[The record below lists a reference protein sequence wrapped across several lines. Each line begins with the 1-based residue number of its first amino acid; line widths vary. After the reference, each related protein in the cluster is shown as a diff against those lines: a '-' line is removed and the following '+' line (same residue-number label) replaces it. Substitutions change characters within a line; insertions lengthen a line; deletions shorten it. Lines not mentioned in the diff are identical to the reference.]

1 MIKVENLSKDYKL
14 GDGTDFFALKDVN
27 IEIPHGIFVGVLGP
41 SGSGKSTFMHIIGGM
56 DRPTKGSI
64 LIDDVNISN
73 LSANELSYFRRNK
86 IGFVFQS
93 FYLIESLTV
102 IENVMT
108 PAIFSGL
115 SASVSRKRAKEIL
128 EKVNITDKFDLKVS
142 NLSGGQK
149 QRVAIARALM
159 NDPDIILADEPTG
172 NLDSKNGDEV
182 MKILKDLV
190 KEGKT
195 VIMVTH
201 NKDLIE
207 DSPFVISFID
217 GAIVKVDKKKFSEK
231 ETKDSKV
238 KNKNIKFSE
247 LVRRAKDN
255 IFQNK
260 LRNLLTA
267 FGIGIGVAMLI
278 ILLSF
283 GFGLKANL
291 EQGLSSIISTNTIT
305 VTPSKNSGFSFSPKT
320 TSSSSQKTLDLST
333 VSSFSKI
340 KNVEAAWGESTLLGN
355 ITYKS
360 NKSEVFIESL
370 SPHKYINST
379 ITNSVTNG
387 KIPNGSN
394 SGLLIQKAVAQ
405 NLGVKNIKTLI
416 GRYVSISAGPSGGGA
431 LKARGAGSS
440 STATSLYTNPETFK
454 IKIVGITSGDLSYIS
469 YNQSI
474 AWIKLLE
481 NVKNPKFSDIVVLS
495 NNTNNVSSIANI
507 ISNKGYGTQTLESVI
522 SQLNTPFLIV
532 DSILGIIGGI
542 SLVVSAIMI
551 LVIML
556 MEILERTREIGI
568 LKAIGAKRSD
578 VRNLFVFETIVIGA
592 IGGIF
597 GLIIGIIVISI
608 LNYVVDIFIK
618 ASGGSS
624 ITLFSSPLYFYFAVF
639 LFGIVISVLAG
650 LYPSS
655 KASKMNPIDALRY
668 E

>member
-27 IEIPHGIFVGVLGP
+27 IEIPQGIFVGVLGP
-41 SGSGKSTFMHIIGGM
+41 SGSGKSTFMHIVGGM
-56 DRPTKGSI
+56 DRPTKGNI
-64 LIDDVNISN
+64 TIDNIDIST
-73 LSANELSYFRRNK
+73 LSTNELSYFRRNK

-115 SASVSRKRAKEIL
+115 SASVSRKKAKELL
-128 EKVNITDKFDLKVS
+128 EKVNIIDKFDLKVS

-159 NDPDIILADEPTG
+159 NNPDIILADEPTG

-182 MKILKDLV
+182 MSILKDLV

-201 NKDLIE
+201 NKDLVA
-207 DSPFVISFID
+207 DSPFVISFVD
-217 GAIVKVDKKKFSEK
+217 GSIVKVDKKNFKEK
-231 ETKDSKV
+231 EIKDSKF

-247 LVRRAKDN
+247 LIRRAKDN

-305 VTPSKNSGFSFSPKT
+305 VTPSKNSNFSFSPST
-320 TSSSSQKTLDLST
+320 TSSSNQKTLDLST

-340 KNVEAAWGESTLLGN
+340 KNVKADWGESTFLGN
-355 ITYKS
+355 LVYKN
-360 NKSEVFIESL
+360 NKSEIFIESL
-370 SPHKYINST
+370 SPNKYIDSN
-379 ITNSVTNG
+379 IVNSVTTG
-387 KIPNGSN
+387 KIPQGSN
-394 SGLLIQKAVAQ
+394 GGLLIQKAVAQ

-416 GRYVSISAGPSGGGA
+416 GSYVNLAVGPTGGSLKSRSTSATP
-431 LKARGAGSS
+431 
-440 STATSLYTNPETFK
+440 TSLYTNPETFK

-474 AWIKLLE
+474 VWSKLLE
-481 NVKNPKFSDIVVLS
+481 NVKNPKFSYITVLS
-495 NNTNNVSSIANI
+495 NNTNNVSSIANS

-522 SQLNTPFLIV
+522 SELNTPFLIV

-578 VRNLFVFETIVIGA
+578 VRNLFVFETVVIGA

-597 GLIIGIIVISI
+597 GLVIGIIVISI
-608 LNYVVDIFIK
+608 LNYVIDIFIK

>member
-1 MIKVENLSKDYKL
+1 MIKIENLSKDYKL
-14 GDGTDFFALKDVN
+14 GDRSDFFALKN
-27 IEIPHGIFVGVLGP
+27 ISIDIPSGIFVGVLGP

-56 DRPTKGSI
+56 DRPTEGSVI
-64 LIDDVNISN
+64 IDNVDTST

-182 MKILKDLV
+182 MSILKDLV

-201 NKDLIE
+201 NKDLIV
-207 DSPFVISFID
+207 DSPFVISFMD
-217 GAIVKVDKKKFSEK
+217 GAIVKVDKKNIKEQ
-231 ETKDSKV
+231 ETKDRKF

-305 VTPSKNSGFSFSPKT
+305 VTPSKNTGFSFSPKT
-320 TSSSSQKTLDLST
+320 SSSSSQKILDLST
-333 VSSFSKI
+333 ISSFSKI
-340 KNVEAAWGESTLLGN
+340 KNVEADWGESTFLGSM
-355 ITYKS
+355 IYKN
-360 NKSEVFIESL
+360 NKSEILVESL
-370 SPHKYINST
+370 SPNKYIDSNIKS
-379 ITNSVTNG
+379 SVTSG
-387 KIPNGSN
+387 KIPQGNNG
-394 SGLLIQKAVAQ
+394 GLLIQKAVAQ
-405 NLGVKNIKTLI
+405 NLGVKNIKSLV
-416 GRYVSISAGPSGGGA
+416 GSYVSISAGPTGGG
-431 LKARGAGSS
+431 LKVRSS
-440 STATSLYTNPETFK
+440 NATSTSLYTNPETFK
-454 IKIVGITSGDLSYIS
+454 IKIVGITNGDVSYIS
-469 YNQSI
+469 YDTSI
-474 AWIKLLE
+474 TWLKLLE
-481 NVKNPKFSDIVVLS
+481 NVKDPKFSDITVLS
-495 NNTNNVSSIANI
+495 NNTNNVSSIANT

-522 SQLNTPFLIV
+522 SELNTPFLIV

-578 VRNLFVFETIVIGA
+578 VRNLFIFETVVIGA

-597 GLIIGIIVISI
+597 GLVIGIIVISI

-618 ASGGSS
+618 SSGGSS
-624 ITLFSSPLYFYFAVF
+624 ITLFSSPLYFYLAVF

>member
-14 GDGTDFFALKDVN
+14 GDGTDFFALSDVN
-27 IEIPHGIFVGVLGP
+27 IEIPQGIFVGVIGP

-56 DRPTKGSI
+56 DRPTEGSVV
-64 LIDDVNISN
+64 IDGVDISN
-73 LSANELSYFRRNK
+73 LSANDLSYFRRNK

-115 SASVSRKRAKEIL
+115 KLSVSRKRAKEIL

-182 MKILKDLV
+182 MRILKDLV

-201 NKDLIE
+201 NKDLIA

-217 GAIVKVDKKKFSEK
+217 GSIVNVKKKEFSGK
-231 ETKDSKV
+231 EIKKSKI

-247 LVRRAKDN
+247 LVRKAKDN

-283 GFGLKANL
+283 GFGLKSNL

-305 VTPSKNSGFSFSPKT
+305 VTPSKNSGFSFSPKQ
-320 TSSSSQKTLDLST
+320 SSSSQKILDLST

-340 KNVEAAWGESTLLGN
+340 KNVESDWGENTFLGS
-355 ITYKS
+355 IIYKS
-360 NKSEVFIESL
+360 DKSEVFIESL
-370 SPHKYINST
+370 SPHKYVNST
-379 ITNSVTNG
+379 IIDSITAG
-387 KIPNGSN
+387 KLPQGS
-394 SGLLIQKAVAQ
+394 SGGLLIQRAVAQ
-405 NLGVKNIKTLI
+405 NLGVNNIKDLI
-416 GRYVSISAGPSGGGA
+416 GSYVDISVGSNTGG
-431 LKARGAGSS
+431 LKAGRASAS
-440 STATSLYTNPETFK
+440 PNSFYTNSETFK
-454 IKIVGITSGDLSYIS
+454 IKIIGITSGNLSYIS

-474 AWIKLLE
+474 VWSKLLE
-481 NVKNPKFSDIVVLS
+481 NVKNPKFRDIIVVS
-495 NNTNNVSSIANI
+495 NNTNNVSSISNV
-507 ISNKGYGTQTLESVI
+507 ISNRGYGAQTLESVI
-522 SQLNTPFLIV
+522 SELNTPFLIV

-592 IGGIF
+592 IGGVF
-597 GLIIGIIVISI
+597 GLVIGIIVISI

-618 ASGGSS
+618 SSGGSS